1 MTISIFTVL
10 FLGIL
15 LLIAYFGLRY
25 VMGQGTISAEDVDKE
40 KCSICRN
47 KFLKTEL
54 IVREVADVRVFFFC
68 KNCIAQLFNDM
79 HK

>member
-10 FLGIL
+10 FLALL

-25 VMGQGTISAEDVDKE
+25 VMGQGTIPAEDVDKE
-40 KCSICRN
+40 KCSLCRK
-47 KFLKTEL
+47 KFFKTEL

-68 KNCIAQLFNDM
+68 KECIAQLSREVQ
-79 HK
+79 